1 MRQHYEHHKRFFCIL
16 DKTEGIKKEKRRLP
30 RFVSQIIK
38 IPIFLRS
45 QDRSQD
51 TVQELRPTQ
60 FVRESVI
67 LPGELP
73 GVDNPLL

>member
-1 MRQHYEHHKRFFCIL
+1 VNIINVCFVYL
-16 DKTEGIKKEKRRLP
+16 DKKEGAREEKRRLSK
-30 RFVSQIIK
+30 FG
-38 IPIFLRS
+38 FLS
-45 QDRSQD
+45 NQNPDLFTYHSQD